1 MITKDA
7 SGKHTESDTA
17 TTHRAKKEKDE
28 EAEQDRR

>member
-28 EAEQDRR
+28 DRR